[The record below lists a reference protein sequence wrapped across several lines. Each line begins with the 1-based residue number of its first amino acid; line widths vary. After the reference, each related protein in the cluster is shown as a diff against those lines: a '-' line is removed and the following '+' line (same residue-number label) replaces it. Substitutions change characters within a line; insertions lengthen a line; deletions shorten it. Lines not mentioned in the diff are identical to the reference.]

1 MENLNL
7 ILPEIFISLSIMF
20 LLVLG
25 VFKKNSSKFTFN
37 LSLLVFLITG
47 IITINETFSVSRIT
61 LFNESIIIDYMSSL
75 MKLITLSGGFL
86 VLVISS
92 SYLKIFKLHNIEYP
106 ILILSSVLGMMI
118 MISSN
123 DLIVFYM
130 GLELQ
135 SLALYVLATYNRD
148 QLKSSEAGLKYF
160 VLSAL
165 SSGLLLYGCSLIY
178 GFTGSTNFN
187 VIANQ
192 FNTNEYAITF
202 GIVFILVG
210 LAFKISAVPF
220 HMWAPDVY
228 EGSPTSVT
236 LFFTIVPKIAALT
249 VFIRF
254 LFVPFFD
261 LIEQWQMILVFLSI
275 ASMLFGAIAAIGQKN
290 LKRLIA
296 YSSISHM
303 GYALAGLTT
312 GTNEGIQSS
321 ISYISIYLVMNLAFF
336 SCIFMLKREDKY
348 CNEKLTNAKDAF
360 SGISLDRNFR
370 SKIMRS
376 KGGHMVN
383 PSSGMVSMMTISV
396 IDALRRVSNV
406 EAPVFLDTPGRSL
419 DYKHKEELLN
429 YFWQNDG
436 HQFLIFAHSGEFDT
450 EETLQKHADKLA
462 KAWSLSW
469 PGDHIDT
476 CYACGSKKIEGSYN
490 STINV
495 CKDCND

>member
-1 MENLNL
+1 MSNIELV
-7 ILPEIFISLSIMF
+7 LPEIFISLSIMF
-20 LLVLG
+20 LLILG
-25 VFKKNSSKFTFN
+25 VFKKNSSKIIQN
-37 LSLLVFLITG
+37 LSLLILLITAV
-47 IITINETFSVSRIT
+47 ITFNETLSAKQIT
-61 LFNESIIIDYMSSL
+61 LFNESVIIDYLSSF
-75 MKLITLSGGFL
+75 MKIVTLLAAFI
-86 VLVISS
+86 VLLISS
-92 SYLKIFKLHNIEYP
+92 NYLRTFKIFKIEYP

-135 SLALYVLATYNRD
+135 SLALYVLATFDRD
-148 QLKSSEAGLKYF
+148 KLKSSEAGLKYF

-187 VIANQ
+187 LIANQ

-202 GIVFILVG
+202 GIVFVLVG

-254 LFVPFFD
+254 LFVPFFN

-296 YSSISHM
+296 YSSISHV
-303 GYALAGLTT
+303 GYALAGLAT
-312 GTNEGIQSS
+312 GSNDGIQSS
-321 ISYISIYLVMNLAFF
+321 VIYITIYIIMNLGFF
-336 SCIFMLKREDKY
+336 SCLLMMKRNNVYYEQIDDLSGLSKNHPMLSLSLLIILFSLAGIPPLAGFFAKFYIFKSVIEQSMYFLAIVG
-348 CNEKLTNAKDAF
+348 LLATVVAAF
-360 SGISLDRNFR
+360 YYLRII
-370 SKIMRS
+370 KIMYFDKEKES
-376 KGGHMVN
+376 YDKDHSLWLKFSLTFSTLIILLYFIF
-383 PSSGMVSMMTISV
+383 PSQLV
-396 IDALRRVSNV
+396 DAVSN
-406 EAPVFLDTPGRSL
+406 
-419 DYKHKEELLN
+419 
-429 YFWQNDG
+429 
-436 HQFLIFAHSGEFDT
+436 
-450 EETLQKHADKLA
+450 
-462 KAWSLSW
+462 
-469 PGDHIDT
+469 
-476 CYACGSKKIEGSYN
+476 
-490 STINV
+490 INII
-495 CKDCND
+495 